1 MEFSTLQTT
10 LPISDL
16 EHAGRARKVAE
27 RLDDLR
33 AHGRHGYTLANTLTV
48 TVTVTGTNYVT
59 IIDTLTKDQPK

>member
-10 LPISDL
+10 LPVSDM
-16 EHAGRARKVAE
+16 EHVARARKVVE

-33 AHGRHGYTLANTLTV
+33 AHGHHGYTLASTLTV
-48 TVTVTGTNYVT
+48 TGINYVT

>member
-10 LPISDL
+10 LPVSDL
-16 EHAGRARKVAE
+16 EHAARARKVAE

-33 AHGRHGYTLANTLTV
+33 AYGRHGYTLANTL
-48 TVTVTGTNYVT
+48 TVTGTNYVT